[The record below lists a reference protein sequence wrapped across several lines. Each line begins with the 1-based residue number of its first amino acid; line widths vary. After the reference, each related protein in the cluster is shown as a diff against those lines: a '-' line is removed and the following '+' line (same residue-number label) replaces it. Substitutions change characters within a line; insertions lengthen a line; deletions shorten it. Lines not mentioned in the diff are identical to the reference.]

1 MSSDAN
7 SVIPP
12 AMRNLLKIRDY
23 REQHREKCI
32 SITLD
37 VDPEVIDVRGNI
49 HGSFIALATIVAAEN
64 AAKMSIHED
73 EFLVAVNHSV
83 NFLKQP
89 ESLSEIEISS
99 CVSNRTDRLIYVTT
113 TMSSLDTDI
122 ANSITI
128 FIAEKF
134 S

>member
-1 MSSDAN
+1 MTSETNTIVPLA
-7 SVIPP
+7 I
-12 AMRNLLKIRDY
+12 RNLLKIRDY
-23 REQHREKCI
+23 REQQKEKCI
-32 SITLD
+32 NITLD
-37 VDPEVIDVRGNI
+37 VDPEIIDARGNI

-83 NFLKQP
+83 NFMRQP
-89 ESLSEIEISS
+89 ESLGEIEISS
-99 CVSNRTDRLIYVTT
+99 CISNRTNRLIYVTT